1 MVCFRILFCT
11 NCLTLIAFMVY
22 VLRKAIQIMKEFR
35 RKNEVV
41 EIRLAPI
48 RNSVVKNQNVVENQ
62 NNFNNK
68 CVNDQIVTTVKMF
81 TIFAFVTF
89 FAILVYFYA
98 MYFAQFAHRANFV
111 IFVSTVNRFIF
122 VVIVPSIMYFN
133 NSTLRN
139 FVISGIRNCVMK

>member
-1 MVCFRILFCT
+1 MICFRILFCA
-11 NCLTLIAFMVY
+11 NCLTLIAFVVY

-35 RKNEVV
+35 RKHEVV

-48 RNSVVKNQNVVENQ
+48 RNSVVENE
-62 NNFNNK
+62 NTYNNK

-98 MYFAQFAHRANFV
+98 MYFAKFAHRANFV
-111 IFVSTVNRFIF
+111 IFVSIVNRFIF
-122 VVIVPSIMYFN
+122 VVIVPSIMYLN
-133 NSTLRN
+133 NSPLRN